1 MFSFFSKEITK
12 RHNEEVMAKK
22 QTFGDKGKKTG
33 ISDFKVA
40 KLVFSVKSEKS
51 NAWRFVEKNVRIP
64 NGENEQQILLKV
76 ISDYT
81 K

>member
-1 MFSFFSKEITK
+1 
-12 RHNEEVMAKK
+12 MAKK

-33 ISDFKVA
+33 VSDFKMA

-51 NAWRFVEKNVRIP
+51 NAWKFIEKNVRIP
-64 NGENEQQILLKV
+64 NGENEQPILAKA
-76 ISDYT
+76 ISDYA